1 MFRLPVAVFVLLI
14 ILAPAAG
21 AQSLQARADEIRAAM
36 DARDFERAER
46 LVRDLRG
53 ADAAAFTR
61 NNYDYLL
68 ARLDERIGGFLNGRH
83 TGIRRTYHG
92 RAQEVRSQHST
103 AGADRKQ

>member
-1 MFRLPVAVFVLLI
+1 MIGGNGRRDVGGPGATRRDRRVKISDQLRQAGI
-14 ILAPAAG
+14 IPAEDPAG
-21 AQSLQARADEIRAAM
+21 DSCGTT
-36 DARDFERAER
+36 ERE
-46 LVRDLRG
+46 
-53 ADAAAFTR
+53 
-61 NNYDYLL
+61 L